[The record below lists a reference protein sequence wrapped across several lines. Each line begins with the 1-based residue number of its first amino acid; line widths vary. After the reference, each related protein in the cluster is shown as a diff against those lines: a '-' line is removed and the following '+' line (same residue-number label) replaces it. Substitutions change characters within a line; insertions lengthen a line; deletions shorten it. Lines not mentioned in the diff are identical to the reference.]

1 VTCRVDRK
9 THGNGY
15 DFLRETWPC
24 FASGSWK
31 RKEIPEKSW
40 FGVDGRTLATNERI
54 WHMMFSNLGMDV
66 NGVWDQLPQIFQKKK
81 CAAQTTR
88 FDVLV
93 LSPKSIARGSLHG
106 FVNLKIGCQK
116 KYSLSSS
123 IIFPFFCYRQCIL
136 HNMSGLKAEDFNEN
150 PIYKL
155 MI

>member
-1 VTCRVDRK
+1 MSCWQNDPWERLRLSARNMALTLLQDHGRVPE
-9 THGNGY
+9 
-15 DFLRETWPC
+15 L
-24 FASGSWK
+24 
-31 RKEIPEKSW
+31 PEKAW

-66 NGVWDQLPQIFQKKK
+66 NGVWDQLPQIFQTKK

-106 FVNLKIGCQK
+106 FVNLKLGCQK

-123 IIFPFFCYRQCIL
+123 IIFPLFCYRQCIL
-136 HNMSGLKAEDFNEN
+136 HNMSGLKAEVKELVKYGGFL
-150 PIYKL
+150 K
-155 MI
+155 